1 MIFFHIEDA
10 PTAFRFGVANTRLM
24 MIGERRIK
32 QLLGDRNWEG
42 DRLIIVYDS
51 DDDDDD
57 DDEGDDGDG
66 NNDGV
71 IKDEDS
77 GNKDKDDGNKDKDDG
92 DDDNEDG
99 GDDGDEEDEDD
110 GVEEDE
116 DDGIDLPE
124 GLDLGDLKH
133 FTERADWRWSS
144 ILSRGLPSHTPEY
157 RIAEDLATPLYVE
170 ILKPEVMWNLT
181 KHVYVRSD
189 AIPTNQELPDR
200 WADWFDT
207 GDEKED
213 MDNKMG
219 WILLVHIIWTN
230 YSLFNHKPDAF
241 GGVFYGKWA
250 GDRFEVTAKDV
261 LETRLKE
268 TGCGWTDYSEEAV
281 QLFIDVFNST

>member
-1 MIFFHIEDA
+1 MIFFHIGDA

-32 QLLGDRNWEG
+32 QLLGDTNWEG
-42 DRLIIVYDS
+42 DRLIIVY
-51 DDDDDD
+51 DDD

-66 NNDGV
+66 NNDGK

-92 DDDNEDG
+92 DADNEDG

-110 GVEEDE
+110 GGEEDE

-133 FTERADWRWSS
+133 FTGRAYWRWSS
-144 ILSRGLPSHTPEY
+144 ELGRGLLSDTPEY
-157 RIAEDLATPLYVE
+157 SIAEDLATPLHVE
-170 ILKPEVMWNLT
+170 RSKPEVIWNLT
-181 KHVYVRSD
+181 KHVYVRAD
-189 AIPTNQELPDR
+189 AVPCCQELPYE
-200 WADWFDT
+200 WAEWFDT
-207 GDEKED
+207 GGDEERY
-213 MDNKMG
+213 NKMG

-281 QLFIDVFNST
+281 QLFIDVFNS